1 MLGCSGLFLRCT
13 SLEKT
18 DHSTGIATDV
28 TDRPFADFV
37 EQSRPKKLDYRPL
50 YVDGERRTHRSE
62 ISPPEKAKTF
72 KDLEHD
78 LERQLNGVHN
88 TQDVSH

>member
-1 MLGCSGLFLRCT
+1 
-13 SLEKT
+13 
-18 DHSTGIATDV
+18 
-28 TDRPFADFV
+28 
-37 EQSRPKKLDYRPL
+37 LDYRPL